1 MVTFHP
7 ERPHQTGEQTEGH
20 NTQSPQDSRTLLVQN
35 AFQPGNTLDF
45 SVNSADA
52 TRRLTDGAQSILPN
66 FGLAKESDRNMAEPA
81 LAFAGER
88 PDIMQAAFRGHR
100 STTALARDFE
110 GQKLWANTPYKDIV
124 DNGEAGCAASLG
136 VFLKAAGYRF
146 ETSPLA
152 VGLKNNLRAAG
163 WHPTSMDN
171 ATAGDVVYGNKIGRV
186 ASQGGGAGHIAV
198 IVGRRGDGEVMVAD
212 NNAKEG
218 GVWSIRP
225 LKESFPPERYNY
237 GRLQFLKPPGR

>member
-20 NTQSPQDSRTLLVQN
+20 NDKSIQDSRTLLVQN

-45 SVNSADA
+45 SVNSAA
-52 TRRLTDGAQSILPN
+52 ASRRLTDGAQAILPDL
-66 FGLAKESDRNMAEPA
+66 GLAREGDKNLAAPA
-81 LAFAGER
+81 LALAGEQ
-88 PDIMQAAFRGHR
+88 PEVMQAAYRNHR
-100 STTALARDFE
+100 STTGLAREFE
-110 GQKLWANTPYKDIV
+110 GQKLWARTPYKDIV

-136 VFLKAAGYRF
+136 VFLKAAGYNF

-152 VGLKNNLRAAG
+152 VGLRNNLRDAG
-163 WHPTSMDN
+163 WRPTSMDN
-171 ATAGDVVYGNKIGRV
+171 ATAGNVVYGNKIGRI

-198 IVGRRGDGEVMVAD
+198 IVGRRGDGEIMVAD

-218 GVWSIRP
+218 GIWSIRP

-237 GRLQFLKPPGR
+237 SRLQFLKPPGN

>member
-7 ERPHQTGEQTEGH
+7 ESPHPTGEQTEGH
-20 NTQSPQDSRTLLVQN
+20 NIHSAQDSRNLLVQN
-35 AFQPGNTLDF
+35 AFQPGNTIDF
-45 SVNSADA
+45 SVNSAEA
-52 TRRLTDGAQSILPN
+52 SKRLTDGTRAILPN
-66 FGLAKESDRNMAEPA
+66 FGLAKEGDNNLAEPA
-81 LAFAGER
+81 LAIAGDRAEVIPADYR
-88 PDIMQAAFRGHR
+88 SHS
-100 STTALARDFE
+100 STTGLAREFE
-110 GQKLWANTPYKDIV
+110 GQKLWAKTPYKDIV

-146 ETSPLA
+146 EPSPLA
-152 VGLKNNLRAAG
+152 VGLRNNLREAG
-163 WHPTSMDN
+163 WRPTSMDN

-237 GRLQFLKPPGR
+237 SRLQFLKPPGR